1 MSQEPALL
9 FLHGVGDGNRDGAWL
24 TGLSA
29 ALSRLG
35 YPDVDPERVI
45 APRYA
50 HALRGSD
57 EHSLLPRITVKQPA
71 RDKVRQNR
79 RDFERRTAALEFRL
93 GMHDQGRG
101 WGGR

>member
-1 MSQEPALL
+1 MSQEPFLL

-29 ALSRLG
+29 ALKRLG
-35 YPDVDPERVI
+35 YPDVDAKRVI

-57 EHSLLPRITVKQPA
+57 ESLSLPRTTIKQPA

-79 RDFERRTAALEFRL
+79 RDFERRTAALLTPTENRASFA
-93 GMHDQGRG
+93 D
-101 WGGR
+101 